1 MKYEELPEGIC
12 SKSIDLQVSQ
22 RLYGYLSK
30 TLIDDLSGFL
40 SNKRVLEVYAG
51 RGHLSSLLAERGVE
65 IKSTSLRQG
74 HDFSADLGH
83 VFNVEDLDVISAV
96 VKYHDWLDVLLV
108 CWPTTDLGLFKSLKW
123 LTKDTPIVFIGEV
136 TDYSRKPFPF
146 LGGCATDEFF
156 DAVVEMKEAT
166 RLIRYPTHRCDQ
178 LKIYKKK

>member
-1 MKYEELPEGIC
+1 M
-12 SKSIDLQVSQ
+12 QVSQ